1 MAGVEKLD
9 NVKEVEETNGNDVS
23 NVVKDDV
30 TEESKSDY
38 KTLRKIIDE
47 LISTEK
53 TYVKDLHALVDQ
65 YLLPIQKNNK
75 LQSDDVN
82 EIFGNIEDIVAFQ
95 DEFSKAL
102 QEPMKLL
109 KDVSPSN
116 EEKIFKRVLFSI
128 GSAFL
133 YFAENFKVYS
143 SFTAT
148 HIRSYRIFTTN
159 QNPALKEILQEHQ
172 RSRSLSTSLDSY
184 MIKPIQRIMKYPL
197 FLRDLCHAINPDSDE
212 HYHLTQTLNE
222 VQRINRHINK
232 MQEIYEE
239 YGTMF
244 DDLSKQYKKN
254 KSHTHV
260 VDLSIGEL
268 QEHGKVEWCNVGT
281 IGLIHKDLI
290 LHTHIFIFRTAVVF
304 SCRGRS
310 KASHRS
316 SEKRK
321 SSQSS
326 QQVMNDVLQ
335 GPPGHQTHQTPNHR
349 TTHTPNEHPM
359 VDVFQKVIPIQ
370 EVKIEDGEFEDS
382 DQLHW
387 WDLIHVNKNSKD
399 GSPFSI
405 FKLCCSSAE
414 QKSGCISLIQKLAR
428 RLNIDINKKS
438 TYVPFGGKRLTSLP
452 TGSRPGLRKLS
463 KRRDEKK

>member
-9 NVKEVEETNGNDVS
+9 NVKEETNGNDVFDD
-23 NVVKDDV
+23 VIDDV
-30 TEESKSDY
+30 TEHRKSDY

-53 TYVKDLHALVDQ
+53 TYVQDLHALVDQ
-65 YLLPIQKNNK
+65 YLLPMQKNNK
-75 LQSDDVN
+75 LQPDDVH
-82 EIFGNIEDIVAFQ
+82 ELFGNIEDIVAFQ
-95 DEFSKAL
+95 DEFSNAL

-109 KDVSPSN
+109 KDVSQAN

-143 SFTAT
+143 SFTAS

-159 QNPALKEILQEHQ
+159 QNPALKEILLEHQ

-197 FLRDLCHAINPDSDE
+197 FLRDLCHAINPDADE

-222 VQRINRHINK
+222 IERINRHINK
-232 MQEIYEE
+232 MQEIYED

-244 DDLSKQYKKN
+244 DGLSKQYKN
-254 KSHTHV
+254 NTSSTHV

-268 QEHGKVEWCNVGT
+268 QEHGKVEWRNVGT

-290 LHTHIFIFRTAVVF
+290 LHTQVFIFRTAVVF

-321 SSQSS
+321 KSQSS
-326 QQVMNDVLQ
+326 QQVMTDVLKRS
-335 GPPGHQTHQTPNHR
+335 PGQQTPHTPNHR
-349 TTHTPNEHPM
+349 TSQNLNQEPM

-382 DQLHW
+382 GQLHW

-414 QKSGCISLIQKLAR
+414 QKSGCITLIQKLAR
-428 RLNIDINKKS
+428 RLNTDINRKS
-438 TYVPFGGKRLTSLP
+438 TYVSSGGKRLTSLP
-452 TGSRPGLRKLS
+452 SGSRPGLRKLS
-463 KRRDEKK
+463 KRRDEKT